1 VDHWQCFTG
10 CKRHFDNVDG
20 LCIEKF
26 ANFRVPANSGIPH
39 IVRLQRYGYLKM
51 CQFEDYSKKQF
62 QYNQRQEW
70 KARGQVMRTTITG
83 LKSKIREVISLD
95 SDDEEM
101 EDNDNDVS
109 ALNKGW
115 LKEVDSNKPN
125 LNWSIKDLARQLE
138 PKTTWDVD
146 SLIAITKT
154 LHLLNQK
161 TDVEVDLNPKQSCN
175 LSNSIHLS
183 LHGKPM
189 NKIKQLRF
197 ITFGKNTM
205 KFQMYLLAPN
215 YEGGD
220 DSNIMSERVIEA
232 FVDKVWLPVIH
243 DVLKNDK
250 NEKCRWPASYRL
262 HKAKMQA
269 PITSAVPL
277 NSNTAIHE
285 QAILTP
291 LSGKYIPEIWKQ
303 VKVRL
308 ADAFRTNEDKDL
320 VQLRG
325 YRWLISGKNFKNTTS
340 TDDLDGIMDILGAE
354 VSPLFCIN

>member
-1 VDHWQCFTG
+1 L
-10 CKRHFDNVDG
+10 R
-20 LCIEKF
+20 
-26 ANFRVPANSGIPH
+26 
-39 IVRLQRYGYLKM
+39 
-51 CQFEDYSKKQF
+51 
-62 QYNQRQEW
+62 
-70 KARGQVMRTTITG
+70 
-83 LKSKIREVISLD
+83 
-95 SDDEEM
+95 
-101 EDNDNDVS
+101 
-109 ALNKGW
+109 
-115 LKEVDSNKPN
+115 EVDSNKPK
-125 LNWSIKDLARQLE
+125 LNWSINDLAGQLE

-154 LHLLNQK
+154 LHLLNKK

-175 LSNSIHLS
+175 LSSSIHLS
-183 LHGKPM
+183 LHGKAI

-220 DSNIMSERVIEA
+220 DSNMMSERVIEA
-232 FVDKVWLPVIH
+232 FVDKVWLPVIL
-243 DVLKNDK
+243 DVLKKDK

-277 NSNTAIHE
+277 NTKTANRE
-285 QAILTP
+285 QPILTP

-303 VKVRL
+303 VKIRL
-308 ADAFRTNEDKDL
+308 ADAFRRNQDRDL
-320 VQLRG
+320 AQLRG

-354 VSPLFCIN
+354 VPLLLALIDIDSSIIQYEVLKQR